1 MYFYL
6 VNMKPALHEDDPHT
20 REFPNNELSLVSRGG
35 AHREVGDLLVR
46 QHHALLHQTGQA
58 AQAGAAD
65 EAQHRPGALADG
77 LQDVVSYRLE
87 GLPGQGVRACCG
99 AKC

>member
-1 MYFYL
+1 ME
-6 VNMKPALHEDDPHT
+6 PALHEDHTDP
-20 REFPNNELSLVSRGG
+20 REVPNDELSLVARSG
-35 AHREVGDLLVR
+35 AHWEVWDLSVG
-46 QHHALLHQTGQA
+46 QHHALLHQAGQA

-77 LQDVVSYRLE
+77 LQDVVSYRLQ
-87 GLPGQGVRACCG
+87 GLPGQRVRACRW